1 MPDSDNPQIKQ
12 MALQFSKLN
21 FKAKNQASTLSIHE
35 PFAQKFMRD
44 NITQQIEKERN
55 DKIL

>member
-44 NITQQIEKERN
+44 NITQ
-55 DKIL
+55 